1 MVSGGGG
8 CTPPPPSTT
17 TTRKGTTSAAALAS
31 PSSTRSSSLP
41 STWPLRHHVHQLH
54 HSHHLKQPL
63 HREPAGCL
71 AHQHDS
77 CHGRRLGVHDEAL
90 PAPATPPA
98 RQAAERASRCRGTR
112 VSTLETAGLAGCR
125 CTARRARTRTTLSS
139 RSSSQIAPTRP
150 SAPCTAWRWKR
161 STSRRAR
168 CASLREFG
176 ASVHQAGGWQRH
188 TSAAAAGA
196 HSEARG
202 VAAPTATRTTIGRRG
217 VFKLPK

>member
-98 RQAAERASRCRGTR
+98 RQAAERASRHSRLHVGNRRPRG
-112 VSTLETAGLAGCR
+112 LPL
-125 CTARRARTRTTLSS
+125 
-139 RSSSQIAPTRP
+139 
-150 SAPCTAWRWKR
+150 
-161 STSRRAR
+161 
-168 CASLREFG
+168 
-176 ASVHQAGGWQRH
+176 H
-188 TSAAAAGA
+188 SAACTHTNHLVKPLQQPDRTDPTECAV
-196 HSEARG
+196 HG
-202 VAAPTATRTTIGRRG
+202 VALEAQHVASRPVREPAGIWRERAPGWWVAAAHERSRG
-217 VFKLPK
+217 WSAF